1 MKQDEVDEVKN
12 DWTSMGADI
21 NTSATHMSILYVQ
34 NNFSYK
40 GGQNKIWQNMWEVKN
55 KMCKVIAK

>member
-12 DWTSMGADI
+12 DWTSMGGEI

-40 GGQNKIWQNMWEVKN
+40 GGQNKIWQNMWEVK
-55 KMCKVIAK
+55 K